1 MNELWKRRRAA
12 AVVSG
17 DLLAERGGNR
27 VHGNRR
33 DGRRITLI
41 TDRGS
46 RHFDVDEYVQL
57 Q

>member
-41 TDRGS
+41 TDRGQ
-46 RHFDVDEYVQL
+46 RYFDVDEYVQL